1 MRACRLAAFAVL
13 LPLLSCITPQKQY
26 PNFASIELREY
37 GVALYYPSKWDLN
50 LDGKR
55 RLHLIAK
62 GFTPSGAMA
71 SLEYRGIP
79 QTQEDF
85 VLYAEGWYNAMPANF
100 DSFELVERQ
109 KFTRDD
115 GVVFHFEATFREAG
129 EPRRVIGRLRARH
142 GRVHAMYYIAPD
154 KDFAT
159 FREILEEMD
168 ALHRTFKP

>member
-1 MRACRLAAFAVL
+1 MTARLVLILAAIGIAGCV
-13 LPLLSCITPQKQY
+13 TPQKQY

-37 GVALYYPSKWDLN
+37 GATLYYPSKWDLN

-55 RLHLIAK
+55 RLHLIAR

-71 SLEYRGIP
+71 SLEYRGIV

-85 VLYAEGWYNAMPANF
+85 NLYAEGWYAAMPSNF
-100 DSFELVERQ
+100 DGFELVERQ
-109 KFTRDD
+109 KLTRED
-115 GVVFHFEATFREAG
+115 GVVYHFEALFKENSDTK
-129 EPRRVIGRLRARH
+129 RVIGRLRARQ

-154 KDFAT
+154 KDFAS

-168 ALHRTFKP
+168 SLHKTFKP